1 MVPLFSFHNTKSSN
15 NSIQENATK
24 ARSDKIFNWQDT
36 EYKQTCFQFKKV
48 ITTEGALRLITI
60 QSLSNHYPITIQS
73 LSNDY
78 PMTNDYHQ
86 LLIYFSWWSWD
97 RRWLFK
103 SSATFILKD
112 LSTEILAILANFSYF
127 WGKFT
132 HIFGVPFR
140 GCGLPKLTNIR
151 CGQDA
156 IFDWDL
162 K

>member
-1 MVPLFSFHNTKSSN
+1 MTIKKTIERLSKRLSDDSAMTIRWLSN
-15 NSIQENATK
+15 DSPMTL
-24 ARSDKIFNWQDT
+24 RWLSDD
-36 EYKQTCFQFKKV
+36 YPM
-48 ITTEGALRLITI
+48 TI
-60 QSLSNHYPITIQS
+60 QWLSDDYPMTIQWV
-73 LSNDY
+73 SNDY
-78 PMTNDYHQ
+78 PMTIRWLSNDYHQ

-151 CGQDA
+151 CGQDT
-156 IFDWDL
+156 ILDWDL